1 LKYDGEQLIHPSK
14 PNDLACVD
22 SETTYTVRGQR
33 GLGALMSDRSSL
45 LSELYQAR
53 LEDLKEIA
61 SAYGLAKNG
70 SVEFLRAQLIR
81 DLILSDWDLTIDGL
95 RVILNSDLGDLLG
108 VFGIKKTGSLRTRR
122 QRLYLHLNHDPK
134 QLREDKLEKLS
145 KEDLHSL
152 CKALELPRSG
162 NRQTLLIRVA
172 GVLSAQHKNWGTI
185 KRSLK
190 RNGPTINIPSP
201 SEESEVPTQA
211 TIIEA
216 KVETF
221 TEQNPEGWTFEQE
234 SELIGEMEDEGLD
247 ASLADIAASIEDS
260 LQSLA
265 PLPEVQDVP
274 PMLQEMPL
282 EEPTLEEEAA
292 LLEINAR
299 RAEVE
304 AAARDYLLVGSTTDM
319 EDMSAF
325 ISGLTTHGF
334 SVEMQRVQDAIR
346 TIIMEVAYRSEQ
358 EQNALSSKPGSWSER
373 EAIRMFEQIRPH
385 MRERIPEIVAGQ
397 KGNLVQARMEFEE
410 EARSKGLDLRSPA
423 VSGRLH
429 ALFDLHLEISEAEEL
444 QDPIA
449 ARKNRLLRILYH
461 GAIHLP
467 DQSRRT
473 IERLERNLGSFES
486 LVETVLESSEGDF
499 SEGQQSL
506 IIRFLES
513 KGYLVNTSELRPR
526 VLACAGI
533 IGTELGYL
541 TPNQIPRLAPGI
553 LVSDDQV
560 DAIVAEL
567 RALAA
572 TFKPKQVEKE
582 EPELE
587 LADSVADASDRVGHV
602 RGKIDRVDAL
612 LSRLRLQDNQ

>member
-1 LKYDGEQLIHPSK
+1 
-14 PNDLACVD
+14 
-22 SETTYTVRGQR
+22 
-33 GLGALMSDRSSL
+33 MSNRSNL

-70 SVEFLRAQLIR
+70 SVEYLRAQLIR
-81 DLILSDWDLTIDGL
+81 DLILPEWDLTLDGL
-95 RVILNSDLGDLLG
+95 KTILNNDLGRLLG

-134 QLREDKLEKLS
+134 QLKEENLDKMT
-145 KEDLHSL
+145 KEELHAL

-190 RNGPTINIPSP
+190 RGGGSVEIPYPGEDDEETVTTTP
-201 SEESEVPTQA
+201 SIEEKVDAFVSEHPD
-211 TIIEA
+211 
-216 KVETF
+216 
-221 TEQNPEGWTFEQE
+221 GWSF
-234 SELIGEMEDEGLD
+234 EDESNLIESIEEQTD
-247 ASLADIAASIEDS
+247 TSLSDVAASIEES
-260 LQSLA
+260 LTSHIVETEQT
-265 PLPEVQDVP
+265 VP
-274 PMLQEMPL
+274 PMMQEL
-282 EEPTLEEEAA
+282 STEEPTLEEEAA
-292 LLEINAR
+292 LLEINSR

-319 EDMSAF
+319 DDMNTF
-325 ISGLTTHGF
+325 IASLSNHGF
-334 SVEMQRVQDAIR
+334 SVELVRVQDAIR
-346 TIIMEVAYRSEQ
+346 TVIMETAYRSEQ
-358 EQNALSSKPGSWSER
+358 EQHALSSKPGSWSER
-373 EAIRMFEQIRPH
+373 EAIRLFEQMRPQL
-385 MRERIPEIVAGQ
+385 RERIPEIVAGRR
-397 KGNLVQARMEFEE
+397 GNLVQARMEFEE
-410 EARSKGLDLRSPA
+410 EARTLGLDLRSPA

-444 QDPIA
+444 QDPSA
-449 ARKNRLLRILYH
+449 ARRNRMLRILYH
-461 GAIHLP
+461 GAVHLP
-467 DQSRRT
+467 DDVRRT
-473 IERLERNLGSFES
+473 IERLERNLPSFES

-499 SEGQQSL
+499 SEAQQSL

-513 KGYLVNTSELRPR
+513 KGYLVNTAELRPR

-533 IGTELGYL
+533 VGTELGYL
-541 TPNQIPRLAPGI
+541 TPSQIPRLAPGI

-567 RALAA
+567 KALAA
-572 TFKPKQVEKE
+572 TFKPQATEEE

-587 LADSVADASDRVGHV
+587 LAESVADASDRVGNV

-612 LSRLRLQDNQ
+612 LSRLRLQDDQ

>member
-1 LKYDGEQLIHPSK
+1 
-14 PNDLACVD
+14 
-22 SETTYTVRGQR
+22 
-33 GLGALMSDRSSL
+33 MSNRSSL

-70 SVEFLRAQLIR
+70 SVEYLRAQLIR
-81 DLILSDWDLTIDGL
+81 DLILPEWDLTLDGL
-95 RVILNSDLGDLLG
+95 KNILNSDLGDLLG

-134 QLREDKLEKLS
+134 QLKEENLDKMT
-145 KEDLHSL
+145 KEELHAL

-190 RNGPTINIPSP
+190 RGGGSVTIPTPG
-201 SEESEVPTQA
+201 ESEQEEIEPTS
-211 TIIEA
+211 IEEE
-216 KVETF
+216 VESF
-221 TEQNPEGWTFEQE
+221 VSEHPEGWTFEEE
-234 SELIGEMEDEGLD
+234 SELLETIDDGGIDT
-247 ASLADIAASIEDS
+247 SLSDVAASIEETLVS
-260 LQSLA
+260 HRTEIEQ
-265 PLPEVQDVP
+265 PVP
-274 PMLQEMPL
+274 PMLQEL
-282 EEPTLEEEAA
+282 SSVEPTLEEEAA
-292 LLEINAR
+292 LLEISSR

-319 EDMSAF
+319 DDMNTF
-325 ISGLTTHGF
+325 ISSLSNHGF
-334 SVEMQRVQDAIR
+334 AIELDRVQDAIR
-346 TIIMEVAYRSEQ
+346 TIIMETAYRSEQ

-373 EAIRMFEQIRPH
+373 EAIRMFEQMRPQL
-385 MRERIPEIVAGQ
+385 RERIPEIVAGRR
-397 KGNLVQARMEFEE
+397 GNLVQARMEFEE
-410 EARSKGLDLRSPA
+410 EARTLGLDLRSPA

-444 QDPIA
+444 QDPSA
-449 ARKNRLLRILYH
+449 ARRNRMLRILYH
-461 GAIHLP
+461 GAVHLP
-467 DQSRRT
+467 DDVRRT
-473 IERLERNLGSFES
+473 IERLERNLPSFES

-499 SEGQQSL
+499 SEAQQSL

-513 KGYLVNTSELRPR
+513 KGYLVNTAELRPR

-533 IGTELGYL
+533 VGTELGYL

-553 LVSDDQV
+553 LVSDEHV

-567 RALAA
+567 KSLAA
-572 TFKPKQVEKE
+572 TFKPKQVEE
-582 EPELE
+582 VEPEME
-587 LADSVADASDRVGHV
+587 LAESVADASDRVGGV
-602 RGKIDRVDAL
+602 RGQIDRVDAL
-612 LSRLRLQDNQ
+612 LSRLRLQDGQ

>member
-1 LKYDGEQLIHPSK
+1 
-14 PNDLACVD
+14 
-22 SETTYTVRGQR
+22 
-33 GLGALMSDRSSL
+33 MSNRSSL

-70 SVEFLRAQLIR
+70 SVEYLRAQLIR
-81 DLILSDWDLTIDGL
+81 DLILPEWDLTLDGL
-95 RVILNSDLGDLLG
+95 KNILNSDLGGLLG

-134 QLREDKLEKLS
+134 QLKEENLDKMTKDE
-145 KEDLHSL
+145 LHAL

-190 RNGPTINIPSP
+190 RGGGSVTIPTPG
-201 SEESEVPTQA
+201 ESEQEEETEPA
-211 TIIEA
+211 SIEVE
-216 KVETF
+216 VETF
-221 TEQNPEGWTFEQE
+221 VSEHPEGWTFEEE
-234 SELIGEMEDEGLD
+234 SELMESMDDGGID
-247 ASLADIAASIEDS
+247 TSLSEVAASIEETLVSHRKDIE
-260 LQSLA
+260 Q
-265 PLPEVQDVP
+265 PVP
-274 PMLQEMPL
+274 PMLQEL
-282 EEPTLEEEAA
+282 SSEEPTLEEEAA
-292 LLEINAR
+292 LLEISSR

-304 AAARDYLLVGSTTDM
+304 SAARDYLLVGSTTDM
-319 EDMSAF
+319 EDMNTF
-325 ISGLTTHGF
+325 ISSLSNHGF
-334 SVEMQRVQDAIR
+334 AVELARVQDAIR
-346 TIIMEVAYRSEQ
+346 TIIMETAYRSEQ

-373 EAIRMFEQIRPH
+373 EAIRMFEQMRPQL
-385 MRERIPEIVAGQ
+385 RERIPEIVAGRR
-397 KGNLVQARMEFEE
+397 GNLVQARMEFEE
-410 EARSKGLDLRSPA
+410 EARTLGLDLRSPA

-444 QDPIA
+444 QDPSA
-449 ARKNRLLRILYH
+449 ARRNRMLRILYH
-461 GAIHLP
+461 GAVHLP
-467 DQSRRT
+467 DDVRRT
-473 IERLERNLGSFES
+473 IERLERNLPSFES

-499 SEGQQSL
+499 SEAQQSL

-513 KGYLVNTSELRPR
+513 KGYLVNTAEMRPR

-533 IGTELGYL
+533 VGTELGYL

-553 LVSDDQV
+553 LVSDEHV

-567 RALAA
+567 KSLAA
-572 TFKPKQVEKE
+572 TFKPKQVEE
-582 EPELE
+582 AEPEMQ
-587 LADSVADASDRVGHV
+587 LAESVADASDRVGGV

-612 LSRLRLQDNQ
+612 LSRLRLQDDQ

>member
-1 LKYDGEQLIHPSK
+1 
-14 PNDLACVD
+14 
-22 SETTYTVRGQR
+22 
-33 GLGALMSDRSSL
+33 MSNRSNL

-70 SVEFLRAQLIR
+70 SVEYLRAQLIR
-81 DLILSDWDLTIDGL
+81 DLILPEWDLTLDGL
-95 RVILNSDLGDLLG
+95 KNILNNDLGRLLG

-134 QLREDKLEKLS
+134 QLKEENLDKMT
-145 KEDLHSL
+145 KEELHAL

-190 RNGPTINIPSP
+190 RGGGSVEIPYPGEDNEEAETKAP
-201 SEESEVPTQA
+201 SIEEKVDAFVSEHPD
-211 TIIEA
+211 
-216 KVETF
+216 
-221 TEQNPEGWTFEQE
+221 GWTFEDESNLIESIEEQIDTSLSDVAVSIEESLTSHIVE
-234 SELIGEMEDEGLD
+234 SEQTI
-247 ASLADIAASIEDS
+247 
-260 LQSLA
+260 
-265 PLPEVQDVP
+265 P
-274 PMLQEMPL
+274 PMMQEL
-282 EEPTLEEEAA
+282 STEEPTLEEEAA
-292 LLEINAR
+292 LLEINSR

-319 EDMSAF
+319 DDMNTF
-325 ISGLTTHGF
+325 IASLSNHGF
-334 SVEMQRVQDAIR
+334 SVELVRVQDAIR
-346 TIIMEVAYRSEQ
+346 TVIMETAYRSEQ
-358 EQNALSSKPGSWSER
+358 EQHALSSKPGSWSER
-373 EAIRMFEQIRPH
+373 EAIRLFEQMRPQL
-385 MRERIPEIVAGQ
+385 RERIPEIVAGRR
-397 KGNLVQARMEFEE
+397 GNLVQARMEFEE
-410 EARSKGLDLRSPA
+410 EARTLGLDLRSPA

-444 QDPIA
+444 QDPSA
-449 ARKNRLLRILYH
+449 ARRNRMLRILYH
-461 GAIHLP
+461 GAVHLP
-467 DQSRRT
+467 DDVRRT
-473 IERLERNLGSFES
+473 IERLERNLPSFES

-499 SEGQQSL
+499 SEAQQSL

-513 KGYLVNTSELRPR
+513 KGYLVNTAELRPR

-533 IGTELGYL
+533 VGTELGYL
-541 TPNQIPRLAPGI
+541 TPSQIPRLASGI

-567 RALAA
+567 KALAA
-572 TFKPKQVEKE
+572 TFKPQTTE
-582 EPELE
+582 EEDPEME
-587 LADSVADASDRVGHV
+587 LAESVADASDRVGDV

-612 LSRLRLQDNQ
+612 LSRLRLQDDQ

>member
-1 LKYDGEQLIHPSK
+1 
-14 PNDLACVD
+14 
-22 SETTYTVRGQR
+22 
-33 GLGALMSDRSSL
+33 MSNRSNL

-81 DLILSDWDLTIDGL
+81 DLILPEWDLTLDGL
-95 RVILNSDLGDLLG
+95 KNILNNDLGRLLG

-134 QLREDKLEKLS
+134 QLKEENLDKMT
-145 KEDLHSL
+145 KEELHAL

-190 RNGPTINIPSP
+190 RGGGSVEIPYPGEDDEETVTTTP
-201 SEESEVPTQA
+201 SIEE
-211 TIIEA
+211 
-216 KVETF
+216 KVDAFVNEH
-221 TEQNPEGWTFEQE
+221 PEGWSF
-234 SELIGEMEDEGLD
+234 EDESNLIESIEEQTD
-247 ASLADIAASIEDS
+247 TSLSDVAASIEES
-260 LQSLA
+260 LSSHIVESEQT
-265 PLPEVQDVP
+265 VP
-274 PMLQEMPL
+274 PMMQEL
-282 EEPTLEEEAA
+282 STEEPTLEEEAA
-292 LLEINAR
+292 LLEINSR

-319 EDMSAF
+319 DDMNTF
-325 ISGLTTHGF
+325 IASLSNHGF
-334 SVEMQRVQDAIR
+334 SVELVRVQDAIR
-346 TIIMEVAYRSEQ
+346 TVIMETAYRSEQ
-358 EQNALSSKPGSWSER
+358 EQHALSSKPGSWSER
-373 EAIRMFEQIRPH
+373 EAIRLFEQMRPQL
-385 MRERIPEIVAGQ
+385 RERIPEIVAGRR
-397 KGNLVQARMEFEE
+397 GNLVQARMEFEE
-410 EARSKGLDLRSPA
+410 EARTLGLDLRSPA

-444 QDPIA
+444 QDPSA
-449 ARKNRLLRILYH
+449 ARRNRMLRILYH
-461 GAIHLP
+461 GAVHLP
-467 DQSRRT
+467 DDVRRT
-473 IERLERNLGSFES
+473 IERLERNLPSFES

-499 SEGQQSL
+499 SEAQQSL

-513 KGYLVNTSELRPR
+513 KGYLVNTAELRPR

-533 IGTELGYL
+533 VGTELGYL
-541 TPNQIPRLAPGI
+541 TPSQIPRLAPGI

-567 RALAA
+567 KALAS
-572 TFKPKQVEKE
+572 TFKPQTTEEE

-587 LADSVADASDRVGHV
+587 LAESVADASDRVGDV

-612 LSRLRLQDNQ
+612 LSRLRLQDDQ

>member
-1 LKYDGEQLIHPSK
+1 
-14 PNDLACVD
+14 
-22 SETTYTVRGQR
+22 
-33 GLGALMSDRSSL
+33 MSNRSSL

-70 SVEFLRAQLIR
+70 SVEYLRAQLIR
-81 DLILSDWDLTIDGL
+81 DLILPEWDLTLDGL
-95 RVILNSDLGDLLG
+95 KNILNSDLGDLLG

-134 QLREDKLEKLS
+134 QLKEENLDKMT
-145 KEDLHSL
+145 KEELHAL

-190 RNGPTINIPSP
+190 RGGGSVTIPTPGDSGQ
-201 SEESEVPTQA
+201 EEIETTSIEEEV
-211 TIIEA
+211 ESF
-216 KVETF
+216 V
-221 TEQNPEGWTFEQE
+221 TEHPEGWTFEDE
-234 SELIGEMEDEGLD
+234 SELMQSIDGGGIDT
-247 ASLADIAASIEDS
+247 SLSEVAASIEETLVS
-260 LQSLA
+260 HRKEIEQ
-265 PLPEVQDVP
+265 PVP
-274 PMLQEMPL
+274 PMLQEL
-282 EEPTLEEEAA
+282 SSEEPTLEEEAA
-292 LLEINAR
+292 LLEISSR

-319 EDMSAF
+319 EDMNTF
-325 ISGLTTHGF
+325 ISSLSNHGF
-334 SVEMQRVQDAIR
+334 AVELARVQDAIR
-346 TIIMEVAYRSEQ
+346 TIIMETAYRSEQ

-373 EAIRMFEQIRPH
+373 EAIRMFEQMRPQL
-385 MRERIPEIVAGQ
+385 RERIPEIVAGRR
-397 KGNLVQARMEFEE
+397 GNLVQARMEFEE
-410 EARSKGLDLRSPA
+410 EARTLGLDLRSPA

-444 QDPIA
+444 QDPSA
-449 ARKNRLLRILYH
+449 ARRNRMLRILYH
-461 GAIHLP
+461 GAVHLP
-467 DQSRRT
+467 DDVRRT
-473 IERLERNLGSFES
+473 IERLERNLPSFES

-499 SEGQQSL
+499 SEAQQSL

-533 IGTELGYL
+533 VGTELGYL

-553 LVSDDQV
+553 LVSDEHV

-567 RALAA
+567 KSLAA
-572 TFKPKQVEKE
+572 TFKPQQVEEE
-582 EPELE
+582 EPEMQ
-587 LADSVADASDRVGHV
+587 LAESVADASDRVGGV
-602 RGKIDRVDAL
+602 RSQIDRVDAL
-612 LSRLRLQDNQ
+612 LSRLRLQDDQ

>member
-1 LKYDGEQLIHPSK
+1 
-14 PNDLACVD
+14 
-22 SETTYTVRGQR
+22 
-33 GLGALMSDRSSL
+33 MSNRSSL

-70 SVEFLRAQLIR
+70 SVEYLRAQLIR
-81 DLILSDWDLTIDGL
+81 DLILPEWDLTLDGL
-95 RVILNSDLGDLLG
+95 KNILNSDLGGLLG

-134 QLREDKLEKLS
+134 QLKEENLDKMTKDE
-145 KEDLHSL
+145 LHAL

-190 RNGPTINIPSP
+190 RGGGSVTIPTPGDSDQQELEPASIV
-201 SEESEVPTQA
+201 EE
-211 TIIEA
+211 
-216 KVETF
+216 VENF
-221 TEQNPEGWTFEQE
+221 VTEHPEGWTFEEE
-234 SELIGEMEDEGLD
+234 SELMESMDDGGID
-247 ASLADIAASIEDS
+247 TSLSEVAASIEETLVSHRKDIE
-260 LQSLA
+260 Q
-265 PLPEVQDVP
+265 PVP
-274 PMLQEMPL
+274 PMLQEL
-282 EEPTLEEEAA
+282 SSEEPTLEEEAA
-292 LLEINAR
+292 LLEISSR

-319 EDMSAF
+319 EDMNTF
-325 ISGLTTHGF
+325 ISSLSNHGF
-334 SVEMQRVQDAIR
+334 AVELARVQDAIR
-346 TIIMEVAYRSEQ
+346 TIIMETAYRSEQ

-373 EAIRMFEQIRPH
+373 EAIRMFEQMRPQL
-385 MRERIPEIVAGQ
+385 RERIPEIVAGRR
-397 KGNLVQARMEFEE
+397 GNLVQARMEFEE
-410 EARSKGLDLRSPA
+410 EARTLGLDLRSPA

-444 QDPIA
+444 QDPSA
-449 ARKNRLLRILYH
+449 ARRNRMLRILYH
-461 GAIHLP
+461 GAVHLP
-467 DQSRRT
+467 DDVRRT
-473 IERLERNLGSFES
+473 IERLEKNLPSFES

-499 SEGQQSL
+499 SEAQQSL

-513 KGYLVNTSELRPR
+513 KGYLVNTAELRPR

-533 IGTELGYL
+533 VGTELGYL

-553 LVSDDQV
+553 LVSDEHV

-567 RALAA
+567 KSLAA
-572 TFKPKQVEKE
+572 TFRSQKVEEE
-582 EPELE
+582 EPEME
-587 LADSVADASDRVGHV
+587 LAESVADASDRVGGV
-602 RGKIDRVDAL
+602 RGQIDRVDAL
-612 LSRLRLQDNQ
+612 LSRLRLQDGQ

>member
-1 LKYDGEQLIHPSK
+1 
-14 PNDLACVD
+14 
-22 SETTYTVRGQR
+22 
-33 GLGALMSDRSSL
+33 MSNRSSL

-70 SVEFLRAQLIR
+70 SVEYLRAQLIR
-81 DLILSDWDLTIDGL
+81 DLILPEWDLTLDGL
-95 RVILNSDLGDLLG
+95 KNILNSDLGDLLG

-134 QLREDKLEKLS
+134 QLKEENLDKMTKDE
-145 KEDLHSL
+145 LHAL

-190 RNGPTINIPSP
+190 RGGGSVTIPTPGGSDQ
-201 SEESEVPTQA
+201 EEIETASIEEEV
-211 TIIEA
+211 ESF
-216 KVETF
+216 V
-221 TEQNPEGWTFEQE
+221 TEHPEGWTFEDE
-234 SELIGEMEDEGLD
+234 SELMESIDSSGID
-247 ASLADIAASIEDS
+247 TSLSEVAASIEET
-260 LQSLA
+260 LVAHRKEIEQ
-265 PLPEVQDVP
+265 PVP
-274 PMLQEMPL
+274 PMLQEL
-282 EEPTLEEEAA
+282 SSEEPTLEEEAA
-292 LLEINAR
+292 LLEISSR
-299 RAEVE
+299 KAEVE

-319 EDMSAF
+319 EDMNTF
-325 ISGLTTHGF
+325 ISSLSSHGF
-334 SVEMQRVQDAIR
+334 AVELARVQDAIR
-346 TIIMEVAYRSEQ
+346 TIIMETAYRSEQ

-373 EAIRMFEQIRPH
+373 EAIRMFEQMRPQL
-385 MRERIPEIVAGQ
+385 RERIPEIVAGRR
-397 KGNLVQARMEFEE
+397 GNLVQARMEFEE
-410 EARSKGLDLRSPA
+410 EARTLGLDLRSPA

-444 QDPIA
+444 QDPSA
-449 ARKNRLLRILYH
+449 ARRNRMLRILYH
-461 GAIHLP
+461 GAVHLP
-467 DQSRRT
+467 DDVRRT
-473 IERLERNLGSFES
+473 IERLERNLPSFES

-499 SEGQQSL
+499 SEAQQSL

-533 IGTELGYL
+533 VGTELGYL

-553 LVSDDQV
+553 LVSDEHV

-567 RALAA
+567 KSLAA
-572 TFKPKQVEKE
+572 TFKPMQVEEE
-582 EPELE
+582 EPEMQ
-587 LADSVADASDRVGHV
+587 LAESVADASDRVGGV
-602 RGKIDRVDAL
+602 RGQIDRVDAL
-612 LSRLRLQDNQ
+612 LSRLRLQDGQ

>member
-1 LKYDGEQLIHPSK
+1 
-14 PNDLACVD
+14 
-22 SETTYTVRGQR
+22 
-33 GLGALMSDRSSL
+33 MSDRSSL

-95 RVILNSDLGDLLG
+95 RTILNTDLGDLLG

-145 KEDLHSL
+145 KEELHSL

-190 RNGPTINIPSP
+190 RNGPKVKIPSP
-201 SEESEVPTQA
+201 SEEEATPQSA
-211 TIIEA
+211 TIESR
-216 KVETF
+216 VETF

-234 SELIGEMEDEGLD
+234 SELIGEMEEEGLD
-247 ASLADIAASIEDS
+247 ASLAEIAASIDES
-260 LQSLA
+260 LQSVA
-265 PLPEVQDVP
+265 PVPEAQEVP

-325 ISGLTTHGF
+325 IAGLATHGF

-346 TIIMEVAYRSEQ
+346 TIIMEMAYRSEQ

-385 MRERIPEIVAGQ
+385 LRERIPEIVAGL

-444 QDPIA
+444 QDPAA

-572 TFKPKQVEKE
+572 TFKPKQVEVE

-587 LADSVADASDRVGHV
+587 LADSVADASERVGHV

-612 LSRLRLQDNQ
+612 LARLRLQDDQ